1 MALYDNSR
9 DATGSRFPLSRF
21 GGGYLWLLLAALVA
35 IVVVMSM
42 TPVTAP
48 PAGDATAV
56 TPATPAP
63 TTTP

>member
-9 DATGSRFPLSRF
+9 GATGSRFPLSRF

-35 IVVVMSM
+35 IVLVMSM
-42 TPVTAP
+42 TPVTTP

-56 TPATPAP
+56 APATPAP

>member
-9 DATGSRFPLSRF
+9 DATGGRFPLSRF

-35 IVVVMSM
+35 IVLVMSM
-42 TPVTAP
+42 TPAKTPTA
-48 PAGDATAV
+48 GEATAV
-56 TPATPAP
+56 TPMTPAP